1 MILILG
7 GTTEGR
13 IAAETLESA
22 AQPYY
27 YSTHDEGQQ
36 VAMVHGTRLT
46 GAMDSEAL
54 TECCTRHGIRLMVD
68 AAHPFATMLHTNVVN
83 AARQLHL
90 PIVRYERRYSAR
102 DDSAIW
108 CRDYDEAMQKMEH
121 DGVGRLLALTGVNT
135 LAPLRPFWRR
145 HECWWRILR
154 RPTSM
159 AQTQGVGFP
168 TDHLIYYD
176 DHTDTATQILQL
188 HPDAIITKESGE
200 SGGFMEK
207 VEAAQRMGVRCYVV
221 QRPSYPVDD
230 KDEVT
235 FVDGPYGLRRAV
247 ERLVPDFYHLHSG
260 LTSGTCATAAA
271 VAAARRLLTSECSD
285 EVPVVLPNGETI
297 MVAVTYSDDYAA
309 VVKDS
314 GDDPDVTGGLEIRAA
329 VSRATKFEIVGG
341 KGVGVITLPGFD
353 YPPGEAAINR
363 VPRQMIEA
371 NLAPFSTPLRVVVSV
386 EGGEEVARRTFN
398 PRLGITGGISI
409 IGVSGI
415 VMPFSEEGFLQSIRK
430 CMNVAVASGAERVV
444 INSGAK
450 SERFVKICYPDLPAQ
465 AFVEYGNYI
474 GRTIEMAEEAGVQQ
488 LTLGVMMGK
497 AVKLAAGEL
506 DTHSRR
512 TTMNR
517 QFVEQMVRE
526 AGCDT
531 DISGITLARE
541 LWTLLPAEDIPRFA
555 HVVISHCMEHCAP
568 LLPHGTLTIL
578 LIDEDGGIYKLIDN
592 P

>member
-13 IAAETLESA
+13 IAAETLEAA

-46 GAMDSEAL
+46 GAMDSDAL
-54 TECCTRHGIRLMVD
+54 TRCCSAHGILLIID
-68 AAHPFATMLHTNVVN
+68 AAHPFATMLHANVV
-83 AARQLHL
+83 AVASRLHL
-90 PIVRYERRYSAR
+90 PVVRYERRYER
-102 DDSAIW
+102 HCDDVVW
-108 CRDYDEAMQKMEH
+108 CSDYNDAMRRMEG
-121 DGVGRLLALTGVNT
+121 DGIRRLLALTGVNT
-135 LAPLRPFWRR
+135 LMPLRPFWRT
-145 HECWWRILR
+145 HECWWRILH
-154 RPTSM
+154 RPQSI

-176 DHTDTATQILQL
+176 DHTATTTLIERLQV
-188 HPDAIITKESGE
+188 DALLTKESGE
-200 SGGFMEK
+200 SGGFAEK
-207 VEAAQRMGVRCYVV
+207 VEAARRMGIGCYVV
-221 QRPSYPVDD
+221 CRPPYPTAEDC
-230 KDEVT
+230 EVT

-247 ERLVPDFYHLHSG
+247 ERWVPQFYHLHSG

-271 VAAARRLLTSECSD
+271 VAAARRLLTGECAAQ
-285 EVPVVLPNGETI
+285 VPVVLPNGETI
-297 MVAVTYSDDYAA
+297 PVAVTYGDDYAA

-314 GDDPDVTGGLEIRAA
+314 GDDPDVTGGLEIRAT
-329 VSRATKFEIVGG
+329 VSRADHFSIVGG
-341 KGVGVITLPGFD
+341 KGVGTITLPGFD

-415 VMPFSEEGFLQSIRK
+415 VMPFSEEGFLLSIRK
-430 CMNVAVASGAERVV
+430 CMEVAAASGAERVV

-474 GRTIEMAEEAGVQQ
+474 GRTIEMAEEVGIRC
-488 LTLGVMMGK
+488 LTLGVMIGK

-512 TTMNR
+512 TTMNLE
-517 QFVEQMVRE
+517 FVQQMVHE
-526 AGCDT
+526 AGCGT

-541 LWTLLPAEDIPRFA
+541 LWQRLPEEYVEPFA
-555 HVVISHCMEHCAP
+555 RVVIGHCMRHCSP
-568 LLPHGTLTIL
+568 LLPHGILTIL
-578 LIDEDGGIYKLIDN
+578 LIDEDGGIHQTR
-592 P
+592 

>member
-176 DHTDTATQILQL
+176 DHTDTATLILQL

-260 LTSGTCATAAA
+260 LTSGTC
-271 VAAARRLLTSECSD
+271 
-285 EVPVVLPNGETI
+285 LP
-297 MVAVTYSDDYAA
+297 
-309 VVKDS
+309 
-314 GDDPDVTGGLEIRAA
+314 
-329 VSRATKFEIVGG
+329 
-341 KGVGVITLPGFD
+341 
-353 YPPGEAAINR
+353 
-363 VPRQMIEA
+363 
-371 NLAPFSTPLRVVVSV
+371 
-386 EGGEEVARRTFN
+386 
-398 PRLGITGGISI
+398 
-409 IGVSGI
+409 
-415 VMPFSEEGFLQSIRK
+415 
-430 CMNVAVASGAERVV
+430 
-444 INSGAK
+444 
-450 SERFVKICYPDLPAQ
+450 
-465 AFVEYGNYI
+465 
-474 GRTIEMAEEAGVQQ
+474 
-488 LTLGVMMGK
+488 
-497 AVKLAAGEL
+497 
-506 DTHSRR
+506 
-512 TTMNR
+512 
-517 QFVEQMVRE
+517 
-526 AGCDT
+526 
-531 DISGITLARE
+531 
-541 LWTLLPAEDIPRFA
+541 
-555 HVVISHCMEHCAP
+555 
-568 LLPHGTLTIL
+568 
-578 LIDEDGGIYKLIDN
+578 
-592 P
+592 